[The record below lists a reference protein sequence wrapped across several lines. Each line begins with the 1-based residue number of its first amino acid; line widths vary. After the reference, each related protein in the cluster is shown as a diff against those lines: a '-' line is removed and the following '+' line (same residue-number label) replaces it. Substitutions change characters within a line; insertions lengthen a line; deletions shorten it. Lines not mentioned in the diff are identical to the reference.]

1 MPRTYTLDRFTQQIH
16 DALVGSGE
24 VLEEEFSLLTPP
36 DNVAADLGQ
45 PCFALAKRLRKA
57 PAAIAAAIAAD
68 LAQRAAFSADS
79 LVDEVSAQ
87 GPYLNFTLAPQRLA
101 ASVLAEV
108 RKWGDDYGGDDMG
121 AGRNVVLD
129 YSSPNVA
136 RRMHIGHIRSTIIGQ
151 AIRNLYD
158 FLGYHTIGDNHLGD
172 WGTQFGKLIHA
183 YQAWGDQQAM
193 ADDPIEHL
201 VEIYAR
207 FHHEAKEHPELDD
220 EGRKWFARLEEGDE
234 EARQLW
240 QWFVDLTIQEFEKTY
255 RRLGVRFDTYHGE
268 SFYEDMLDDVIQE
281 AVEAGVARHDP
292 DSPAVILDLTEH
304 GLPTTLLRKSDGAT
318 LYLTRDIATAL
329 YRLHEY
335 DPAWN
340 LYIIGEP
347 QTLHLRQ
354 LYKALELMGYAEFAA
369 RCVHIPFGTLL
380 KSDGSR
386 FSMREGDVIFLDELL
401 DEAEVRAR
409 AIVEEKNPELRSEEK
424 DEIARQVGIGALVYN
439 DLHQDRRRD
448 IVFDW
453 DVMLSFE
460 GNTAPYIQYTHTRCA
475 SVLEKGGGAP
485 EAYEATLLLEPAE
498 QMLVKQLAGFP
509 GAVRRAAEAHAPH
522 VIAEWLYNTA
532 REFSRFWRDVSI
544 LQAPAGVR
552 EARLGLVDAVGQ
564 GLRNGL
570 RLLGIEA
577 PRKM

>member
-1 MPRTYTLDRFTQQIH
+1 MSRAYTLDRFRHQIH
-16 DALVGSGE
+16 DALVNSGE
-24 VLEEEFSLLTPP
+24 VLEEEFSLLSPP
-36 DNVAADLGQ
+36 TNVPADLGQ

-57 PAAIAAAIAAD
+57 PAAIAGE
-68 LAQRAAFSADS
+68 LARRITFPSDS
-79 LVDEVSAQ
+79 LVGAVSAQ
-87 GPYLNFTLAPQRLA
+87 GPYLNFALEPRRLA
-101 ASVLAEV
+101 ERVVAEV
-108 RKWGDDYGGDDMG
+108 RQWGNGYGGDDVG

-151 AIRNLYD
+151 SIRNLYD

-172 WGTQFGKLIHA
+172 WGTQFGKLIYA
-183 YQAWGDQQAM
+183 YRNWGDEQAM
-193 ADDPIEHL
+193 AADPIEHL
-201 VEIYAR
+201 VELYAR
-207 FHHEAKEHPELDD
+207 FHREAKEHPELDD

-234 EARQLW
+234 EARRLW
-240 QWFVDLTIQEFEKTY
+240 RWFIDLTIQEFEKTY
-255 RRLGVRFDTYHGE
+255 RRLGVHFDTYHGE
-268 SFYEDMLDDVIQE
+268 SFYEEMLDDVIRE
-281 AVEAGVARHDP
+281 AVEKGVARHDP
-292 DSPAVILDLTEH
+292 DSPAVILDLTEQ

-329 YRLHEY
+329 YRLYEY

-340 LYIIGEP
+340 LYIIGEE

-354 LYKALELMGYAEFAA
+354 LYKAIELMGYADFAA

-401 DEAEVRAR
+401 DEAEAR
-409 AIVEEKNPELRSEEK
+409 ALAIVQEKNPELTEEDK
-424 DEIARQVGIGALVYN
+424 REIARQVGIGALVYN

-475 SVLEKGGGAP
+475 SVLEKGGGVPA
-485 EAYEATLLLEPAE
+485 AYDAALLVEPAE
-498 QMLVKQLAGFP
+498 QVLVKQLAGFP
-509 GAVRRAAEAHAPH
+509 GVVRRAAAEYAPH
-522 VIAEWLYNTA
+522 VVAEWLYETA
-532 REFSRFWRDVSI
+532 REFSRLWRDVSI

-552 EARLGLVDAVGQ
+552 EARLGLVAAVGQ
-564 GLRNGL
+564 GIQNGL

-577 PRKM
+577 PTRM